1 VLRIASNLLLALA
14 LIAAAAAHG
23 ADPAPVPKSL
33 RILFIGNSLT
43 SRPEVPARVAALAT
57 AMGRK
62 AVVESVTFD
71 NYSLDDHWR
80 DGAALAAIKKGWD
93 VVVLQQGP
101 STQADSRALL
111 IEYTKRF
118 AGPIRAAGAKPALY
132 MVWPTVDRAR
142 DFSAT
147 IGAYRA
153 AAEAVDG
160 IVIPAGEAWLR
171 VLGEDKRARLYSDTL
186 HPSSLGG
193 DLAVL
198 TIYLTLFPAGQYEFT
213 EEFVAKAAKAL
224 EMPADK
230 RDLFFDAVTRA
241 IDEPMVVK

>member
-1 VLRIASNLLLALA
+1 MSAAPSYPVRVEGT
-14 LIAAAAAHG
+14 LIVRAG
-23 ADPAPVPKSL
+23 
-33 RILFIGNSLT
+33 RRET
-43 SRPEVPARVAALAT
+43 RPR
-57 AMGRK
+57 
-62 AVVESVTFD
+62 
-71 NYSLDDHWR
+71 Y
-80 DGAALAAIKKGWD
+80 
-93 VVVLQQGP
+93 
-101 STQADSRALL
+101 
-111 IEYTKRF
+111 
-118 AGPIRAAGAKPALY
+118 
-132 MVWPTVDRAR
+132 
-142 DFSAT
+142 
-147 IGAYRA
+147 
-153 AAEAVDG
+153 DG

-213 EEFVAKAAKAL
+213 EEFVARAAKAL